1 MSGDNVGLGLLLG
14 GFGSFSMATYM
25 VPIKHPRV
33 VEAQVHPLIF
43 QCYKSFVVFATC
55 WLFVIFNLI
64 RDKPAFVF
72 NIWGMLSAAAWI
84 PSGLCTIAAV
94 QKIGVGM
101 TAVLSTGFSAL
112 VQFGV
117 GQLPMIDQKF
127 KEYGSGDDTY
137 VLYPYYLLAMMVGM
151 AGLIL
156 APMLKFGSRT
166 AAEKEPLQSGDQSSI
181 PMKQLAAGLLLAV
194 GAGIF
199 SGMQFGVK
207 SIGKSST
214 EPDCLDCAAR
224 NHWENQFDGFGS
236 FQVNFGLG
244 TALFTP
250 IYLGL
255 ASIPEKLQG
264 KPVPSFHFDVLKI
277 YGTLAGFCWVTG
289 FVFQNRGTSV
299 GGIGVVGPSN
309 QAMQLI
315 AAGLWSLIYYREVRE
330 PKRIVAWIFFAI
342 WTTVA
347 VIFYGREKA

>member
-1 MSGDNVGLGLLLG
+1 
-14 GFGSFSMATYM
+14 
-25 VPIKHPRV
+25 
-33 VEAQVHPLIF
+33 
-43 QCYKSFVVFATC
+43 
-55 WLFVIFNLI
+55 
-64 RDKPAFVF
+64 
-72 NIWGMLSAAAWI
+72 
-84 PSGLCTIAAV
+84 
-94 QKIGVGM
+94 M
-101 TAVLSTGFSAL
+101 TAVLCTGFSAL

-117 GQLPMIDQKF
+117 GQLPMIGQSF
-127 KEYGSGDDTY
+127 KQHGSSGY
-137 VLYPYYLLAMMVGM
+137 YLYPYYLLMMIVGM

-156 APMLKFGSRT
+156 APTLKFGGSK
-166 AAEKEPLQSGDQSSI
+166 ASAKEPLHGGESTMPIRQV
-181 PMKQLAAGLLLAV
+181 AAGCLLAV

-214 EPDCLDCAAR
+214 MPDCTDCAAHT
-224 NHWENQFDGFGS
+224 HWENQFDGFGS

-277 YGTLAGFCWVTG
+277 YGTIAGFCWVIG

-315 AAGLWSLIYYREVRE
+315 SAGLWSLIYYREVRE
-330 PKRIVAWIFFAI
+330 PKRIAGWIFFAM
-342 WTTVA
+342 WTTAA
-347 VIFYGREKA
+347 VILYGREKA